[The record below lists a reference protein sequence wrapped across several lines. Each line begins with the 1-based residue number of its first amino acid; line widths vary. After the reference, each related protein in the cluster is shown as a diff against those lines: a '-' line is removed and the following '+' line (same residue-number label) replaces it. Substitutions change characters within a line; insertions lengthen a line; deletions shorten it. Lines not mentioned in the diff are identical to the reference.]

1 MAELIAG
8 DKTYVIPDLNFVALE
23 LAWPYVQEATV
34 AVTPISGISAS
45 IMVIAAGLITKED
58 FDPKD
63 FEIPEEI
70 TSVKTQHAMIGV
82 FLKRKIRAK
91 DAGAVKDTFMQ
102 VLEEAGLEVSEGE
115 LLQILEE
122 VKGMVA
128 NPSTGTAQATSSS
141 SSPQDAKGGAG
152 KR

>member
-8 DKTYVIPDLNFVALE
+8 DKTYIIPDLNFVALE
-23 LAWPYVQEATV
+23 LAWPYVQESTV

-58 FDPKD
+58 FDPTE
-63 FEIPEEI
+63 FEIPKDI
-70 TSVKTQHAMIGV
+70 KSVKTQHAMVGA

-91 DAGAVKDTFMQ
+91 DAAAVKDCFMQ

-115 LLQILEE
+115 MLQILEE

-128 NPSTGTAQATSSS
+128 NPSTGTAQATLSS
-141 SSPQDAKGGAG
+141 SSPQDAKEGAG
-152 KR
+152 TQ